1 MQRPIG
7 EACGAARPDPGK
19 GKAMTHVLN
28 QTLFIYFLATVISL
42 LVAILIKGL
51 NAALCRFGSSA
62 ALRGG
67 AVSSGNPGKEAK

>member
-1 MQRPIG
+1 
-7 EACGAARPDPGK
+7 
-19 GKAMTHVLN
+19 MTHVLN

-62 ALRGG
+62 AVRGG
-67 AVSSGNPGKEAK
+67 VVSSGNPGKALK